1 MRWMAASSWRMPGW
15 LAAAGGFAVP
25 DWLARGVG
33 RGLPNP
39 CAASAVR
46 LACAFD
52 RTRTSEGGTPPTV
65 SGAADLRRP
74 LPIE

>member
-1 MRWMAASSWRMPGW
+1 MAASSWRMPGW
-15 LAAAGGFAVP
+15 LAAASGFTFAFAGRLAV
-25 DWLARGVG
+25 GVG

-52 RTRTSEGGTPPTV
+52 RTRTSEGDTPPTV
-65 SGAADLRRP
+65 SGAADLRRT
-74 LPIE
+74 LSIE